1 MKGNLYVVATPIGNL
16 KDFTYRAKE
25 VLDDVDI
32 IAVED
37 TRVSKKL
44 LRKYN
49 ISTSVIPLHDANEN
63 YMSRKLIN
71 KVLDGASLAIISD
84 AGTPCI
90 SDPGYN
96 LINLASKKGIKTI
109 PIPGPCS
116 VSAALSIS
124 GIPTDHYYFEGF
136 LPKKKGRKTKF
147 KFLESLP
154 VTLVIFESPHRLVK
168 TLNDINTNIVKRIV
182 SICKEMTKIFEEKYT
197 GNIDDAINH
206 FSKSKPKGEYV
217 ISVAKKDYKYNINE
231 E

>member
-1 MKGNLYVVATPIGNL
+1 MKGDLYVVATPIGNL

-25 VLDDVDI
+25 VLDVVDI

-44 LRKYN
+44 LSKYN
-49 ISTSVIPLHDANEN
+49 ISTSIIPLHDANEN
-63 YMSRKLIN
+63 YVSKRLVN
-71 KVLDGASLAIISD
+71 KILDGASLAIISD

-90 SDPGYN
+90 SDPGYS
-96 LINLASKKGIKTI
+96 LVNLASKKAIKII

-168 TLNDINTNIVKRIV
+168 TLNDINTNLGKRIV
-182 SICKEMTKIFEEKYT
+182 SICKEMTKVFEEKYT

-206 FSKSKPKGEYV
+206 FSKSKTKGEYV
-217 ISVAKKDYKYNINE
+217 ILVAKKDYKYNIDE